1 MNAYWQRLIALR
13 NSADGAV
20 FRIGGEVPEDHY
32 QWFTPENDQL
42 LGYVAGDVLVL
53 MNTSWDAATFDISA
67 LPAGTWTQVSDGTLF
82 TDDGCECIQAI
93 ESSGP
98 TDDIIAFCAYLDPL
112 SRLTSVLG
120 LSDLLG
126 RRDDCAIKCLA
137 VDRVPVRD
145 NGRLF
150 DDPGY

>member
-93 ESSGP
+93 EPSGP
-98 TDDIIAFCAYLDPL
+98 TDDIIEVTIS
-112 SRLTSVLG
+112 SRSAPIWIR
-120 LSDLLG
+120 SQD
-126 RRDDCAIKCLA
+126 
-137 VDRVPVRD
+137 
-145 NGRLF
+145 
-150 DDPGY
+150 